1 MSIYVR
7 ILKESTV
14 HLWGLSSRERL
25 ERMLDKA
32 GVSMM
37 QEDTHSV
44 NESDTVLLLR
54 SDFLYDQRIIE
65 NMIEADGIILEAST
79 PQGLQ
84 PVAAYVSADLAD
96 RMESLLSINT
106 PLSTDEPDDYP
117 VGLRRET
124 AKTLVPVYLKKLRK
138 IDPPYLLPI
147 TEEKRRNL
155 EKRLFAGSYKGVTDL
170 VTKWL
175 WPVPAQWVTG
185 ICARNG
191 ISPNHV
197 TSLSLVLSILALY
210 QFYVGAYAW
219 GLVSAWLMTFLDTVD
234 GKLARVTINYSP
246 FGNIFDHGIDLIFPP
261 LWYIAWVMSLQTAH
275 SEILGLSM
283 TWILWL
289 TVVGYIVGRLCEGIF
304 KRSLESSGIFCWQP
318 VDSCFRL
325 ITGRRNPNLVLFTL
339 CLFFGR
345 PDIGLFAVCM
355 WTVLSSMFLTH
366 RLIYG
371 FQFRAQS
378 GPLRSWFLD
387 VDPANDQLSMF
398 QRWFCQRPDVNAGE
412 DN

>member
-1 MSIYVR
+1 MAIYAKILQENPVR
-7 ILKESTV
+7 
-14 HLWGLSSRERL
+14 LWGLSSPERL

-32 GVSMM
+32 GVSIL

-44 NESDTVLLLR
+44 NDDDTVLLLH

-65 NMIEADGIILEAST
+65 NMIEADGIILETST
-79 PQGLQ
+79 SQGSH
-84 PVAAYVSADLAD
+84 PVAAHVSVDLAD
-96 RMESLLSINT
+96 RIETIICA
-106 PLSTDEPDDYP
+106 DEPGDYP
-117 VGLRRET
+117 DGLRRET
-124 AKTLVPVYLKKLRK
+124 ARTLVPVYQKKLRK

-147 TEEKRRNL
+147 TEDKRRKL

-261 LWYIAWVMSLQTAH
+261 LWYLAWGMSLQTTH
-275 SEILGLSM
+275 STILGLSM

-339 CLFFGR
+339 CLFFAR
-345 PDIGLFAVCM
+345 PDIGLFAVCI
-355 WTVLSSMFLTH
+355 WTVISSMFLTH

-387 VDPANDQLSMF
+387 VDPANDQLSVF
-398 QRWFCQRPDVNAGE
+398 QRWFCQRPDVEAGE

>member
-1 MSIYVR
+1 MSIYAKILQESPVR
-7 ILKESTV
+7 
-14 HLWGLSSRERL
+14 LWGLSSHERL
-25 ERMLDKA
+25 ERMLAKA
-32 GVSMM
+32 GVSTL
-37 QEDTHSV
+37 EENAHSV
-44 NESDTVLLLR
+44 NGNDTILLLR

-65 NMIEADGIILEAST
+65 NIIEVDGIILEAST
-79 PQGLQ
+79 SQGPK
-84 PVAAYVSADLAD
+84 PVAAHVSADMAD
-96 RMESLLSINT
+96 SVEALLSIEN
-106 PLSTDEPDDYP
+106 PLDEDEPGEYP
-117 VGLRRET
+117 AGLRRES
-124 AKTLVPVYLKKLRK
+124 ARTLVPVYQKKLRK

-147 TEEKRRNL
+147 TEEKRRKL

-175 WPVPAQWVTG
+175 WPLPAQWVTG

-197 TSLSLVLSILALY
+197 TSLSLVLSLLALF
-210 QFYVGAYAW
+210 QFYQGAYAW

-261 LWYIAWVMSLQTAH
+261 LWYVAWGMSLQATH
-275 SEILGLSM
+275 TTILGLSM
-283 TWILWL
+283 AWILWL
-289 TVVGYIVGRLCEGIF
+289 TVAGYIVGRLCEAIF
-304 KRSLESSGIFCWQP
+304 IRILEPSGLFCWQP

-325 ITGRRNPNLVLFTL
+325 ITGRRNPNLVLFTV

-345 PDIGLFAVCM
+345 ADIGLFAVCM
-355 WTVLSSMFLTH
+355 WTVLSSLFLTH

-371 FQFRAQS
+371 FQVRAQS

-387 VDPANDQLSMF
+387 VDPANDQLSVF
-398 QRWFCQRPDVNAGE
+398 QRWFCQRPDIAAGE
-412 DN
+412 DH